1 MLPQLT
7 HCALNNVEHYL
18 QTSVIRQSEMY
29 IATMRIEQDLTATLF
44 CGHRQAEMAL
54 TGQTI
59 SADLE
64 R

>member
-7 HCALNNVEHYL
+7 HCALNNAERYL
-18 QTSVIRQSEMY
+18 QTSVIRQGELHT
-29 IATMRIEQDLTATLF
+29 ATMQIGQDLKAILF
-44 CGHRQAEMAL
+44 CGHRQADMAL